1 MKEALELVSVAEE
14 TSDESEFGAYL
25 LLVSSS
31 NNVLLESW
39 VLDSACSYH
48 MTLKKDWFNTYKPYN
63 GSMVQMGND
72 ATCSVIGISTMK
84 IKMFDEVVRVLSN
97 VRHVPDLRR
106 NLISLRVLV
115 NLGHSY
121 SSKGGIMKIT
131 KSFFMVMKEQKVSML
146 YRLIGNTV
154 VGRVVVTT
162 PVESSTNDTKLWH
175 M

>member
-1 MKEALELVSVAEE
+1 
-14 TSDESEFGAYL
+14 
-25 LLVSSS
+25 
-31 NNVLLESW
+31 
-39 VLDSACSYH
+39 

-72 ATCSVIGISTMK
+72 ATCPVIGISTMK

-106 NLISLRVLV
+106 NLISLRVLD
-115 NLGHSY
+115 NFGHSY

-131 KSFFMVMKEQKVSML
+131 KSSLMVMKEQKVSML